1 MTFATGRKI
10 GQWHLYRRRDMKIL
24 YASLIILFTAMPAKA
39 DQKLIDYFFAAAKTG
54 QVEVLDTFLDQ
65 GFPVNQRNNQS
76 YTALMMATYHGQK
89 SAVKT
94 LLDHGANAC
103 LKDKRDHTA
112 MMAAVVKAEWGI
124 ARMLYQKDCHQ
135 AHSTGKTLEEFA
147 RIFGQTEKLKALQA
161 ARE

>member
-1 MTFATGRKI
+1 
-10 GQWHLYRRRDMKIL
+10 MKIL
-24 YASLIILFTAMPAKA
+24 YASLIILFSAIPAKA
-39 DQKLIDYFFAAAKTG
+39 DQQLIDYFFAAAKSG
-54 QVEVLDTFLDQ
+54 QIEVLDTFLDQ
-65 GFPVNQRNNQS
+65 GFPVDQRNNQS

-124 ARMLYQKDCHQ
+124 ARMLYQKDCRQ
-135 AHSTGKTLEEFA
+135 AHETGKTLEEFA

-161 ARE
+161 ARK